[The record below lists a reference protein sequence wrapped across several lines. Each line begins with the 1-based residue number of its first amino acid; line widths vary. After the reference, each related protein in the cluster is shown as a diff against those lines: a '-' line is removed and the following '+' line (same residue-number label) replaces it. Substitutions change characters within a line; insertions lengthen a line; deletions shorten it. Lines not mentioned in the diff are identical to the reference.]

1 MLGKNSLFYS
11 ENNTEVNSWFNLI
24 VMTLNVAQIKP
35 VLKQG
40 QQMIQE
46 QNSITS
52 TQKKRLSDNWH
63 KRLISYLGLANQ
75 GSSNDP
81 KHFDFGLRDITKMRN
96 KKIFFSHIA
105 CLNHSLLFLHKT
117 PFIRLMNRDLC
128 FIILVF

>member
-1 MLGKNSLFYS
+1 MFYS

-52 TQKKRLSDNWH
+52 TQKKDYPIIG
-63 KRLISYLGLANQ
+63 ISG
-75 GSSNDP
+75 
-81 KHFDFGLRDITKMRN
+81 
-96 KKIFFSHIA
+96 
-105 CLNHSLLFLHKT
+105 
-117 PFIRLMNRDLC
+117 
-128 FIILVF
+128 